1 LIEGRTDQDLE
12 KELKR
17 YMYAGLYPD
26 VLRRLAWRPWLAR
39 AEVRCFRPMVSK
51 ISPDLAALTL
61 FISCQQNSCR
71 YCYGAARSMLKV
83 LGLPEQEILG
93 IERAAY
99 SEAETQQP
107 VSTFVRKL
115 AEADPRPG
123 AAELESLRESG
134 LDPVAIAEI
143 IGVVTAAN
151 FSNRNCTFLAVPPE
165 TILEK
170 QAGGLVGL
178 VLRLIWGKR
187 NAAVRP
193 SREDLDFE
201 DTVDPFSPFVALPSG
216 TAYARWLRSAID
228 ACLSDEVIGRNAK
241 LFMFAVVARTLQ
253 SPAFEQACEQA
264 LEGRGWSRED
274 IQSGIESL
282 SPRNFSQK
290 ELNLLAWTRE
300 TVWYVPFEVQ
310 RRTADFAREH
320 TDPEFLVE
328 AVGTAALANALAR
341 LGLLI

>member
-201 DTVDPFSPFVALPSG
+201 DTVDPFSPFVALLSG

-228 ACLSDEVIGRNAK
+228 ACLSDEVIGRTRNCLCSRWWHAPSNPRHSNK
-241 LFMFAVVARTLQ
+241 PVNRPWRAGAG
-253 SPAFEQACEQA
+253 P
-264 LEGRGWSRED
+264 GRIFSRESKAFPPA
-274 IQSGIESL
+274 ISHKK
-282 SPRNFSQK
+282 N
-290 ELNLLAWTRE
+290 
-300 TVWYVPFEVQ
+300 
-310 RRTADFAREH
+310 
-320 TDPEFLVE
+320 
-328 AVGTAALANALAR
+328 
-341 LGLLI
+341 